1 MVSVAQTSSRKTP
14 SKDLAEDIALKRG
27 ELFARALEVAAQAYG
42 ERVAPTG
49 ERVIDHARALVGI
62 LDGLRTDNTT
72 QIAALLYGTTD
83 RERAE
88 FPLSDEQLT
97 ASFGAEVAGM
107 VRGIVQLMQVT
118 EAARIKTTRQEG
130 AVKDAIHE
138 VPRSKEHH
146 KDRER
151 EVSQQAEALRKMLLA
166 MVGDLRVVLVRLA
179 SRLRTMRWYAEQ
191 KGKASPQLCLSQ
203 AKETFDLYAPLA
215 NRLGIWQ
222 LKWELEDLAFRF
234 VEPETYKRIA
244 HMLEEKRIER
254 QAFIESAIERLKE
267 EIRTASIDAE
277 VSGRPKHIYSIWNK
291 MRGKGVD
298 FGGLYDV
305 RAFRIIVGDVRDCYT
320 VLGIVHNLWQPIPKE
335 FDDYISRPKA
345 NGYQS
350 LHTVVVAEDGRPFE
364 VQVRTREMHQFAE
377 YGVAAHWR
385 YKESGKSQPANQP
398 YDEKIA
404 WIRQLFAW
412 KQDISGGQAFEEA
425 AEDQP
430 SDPHDAAHFDAAEW
444 TERLKSAS
452 FDDRVYVLT
461 PQARVIDL
469 PTGSTPV
476 DFAYH
481 LHSDLGHR
489 CRGAKVDGAM
499 VPLNTTLKTGQ
510 TVEIV
515 TSKAAD
521 AGPSRDWLNHHL
533 GYLSS
538 PRARTKVRAYFN
550 GIEFEHDLAQGRARI
565 EKELQRLGKS
575 AVSLD
580 EVAQRLNFARTDDM
594 FIAAAREE
602 FSVRQVEALFGVA
615 EPEESEVLH
624 PARISKG
631 RADSTKSGV
640 LVVGVDK
647 LMTQL
652 ARCCKPAP
660 PDAICGFV
668 TRGKGVSIHRADCMS
683 FLRLSQAHAERVIDT
698 AWGNAKSEAVFPVDV
713 AVFASDRQ
721 GLLRDVSDVFA
732 REKINVVGVR
742 TQSVKGEARMQFTAE
757 VKDAAAL
764 NKALQ
769 QIRDVPGVAE
779 ARRK

>member
-1 MVSVAQTSSRKTP
+1 LTSSDDATG
-14 SKDLAEDIALKRG
+14 DLPHDRG
-27 ELFARALEVAAQAYG
+27 ELFARALEVATRAYG

-49 ERVIDHARALVGI
+49 ERVIDHARALVDI
-62 LDGLRTDNTT
+62 LEGLRTDSTT

-88 FPLSDEQLT
+88 HPLTDEQL
-97 ASFGAEVAGM
+97 SGMFGSEVAGM
-107 VRGIVQLMQVT
+107 VRGIVQLMRVT
-118 EAARIKTTRQEG
+118 EAARAKTTRGEFSG
-130 AVKDAIHE
+130 KEAGFE
-138 VPRSKEHH
+138 SSRSKEHH

-151 EVSQQAEALRKMLLA
+151 AINQQAEALRKMLLA

-191 KGKASPQLCLSQ
+191 KGRTVPALCASQ
-203 AKETFDLYAPLA
+203 AQETFDLYAPLA

-234 VEPETYKRIA
+234 IEPETYKRIA
-244 HMLEEKRIER
+244 RMLEEKRVER
-254 QAFIESAIERLKE
+254 QAFIESAIERLKA
-267 EIRTASIDAE
+267 EIRASGIDAD

-305 RAFRIIVGDVRDCYT
+305 RAFRIIVGDVRECYT

-335 FDDYISRPKA
+335 FDDYVSRPKA

-377 YGVAAHWR
+377 FGVAAHWR
-385 YKESGKSQPANQP
+385 YKEGGKSSVANQP

-412 KQDISGGQAFEEA
+412 KQDVSGASDEA
-425 AEDQP
+425 GSDQP
-430 SDPHDAAHFDAAEW
+430 SDPSDAAQFDATEW

-481 LHSDLGHR
+481 LHSDLGNR

-499 VPLNTTLKTGQ
+499 VPLNTPLKTGQ
-510 TVEIV
+510 TVDIV
-515 TSKAAD
+515 ISKAAE
-521 AGPSRDWLNHHL
+521 AGPSRDWLNHNL
-533 GYLSS
+533 GYLAS
-538 PRARTKVRAYFN
+538 PRARAKVRAYFN
-550 GIEFEHDLAQGRARI
+550 GIEFEQNLAHGRTRI
-565 EKELQRLGKS
+565 ERELQRLGKT
-575 AVSLD
+575 AVSL
-580 EVAQRLNFARTDDM
+580 EEIAQRLDYAKVDDM

-602 FSVRQVEALFGVA
+602 FSLRQVESLFG
-615 EPEESEVLH
+615 EPPPQDSDALH
-624 PARISKG
+624 PARIGKG
-631 RADSTKSGV
+631 RANSAKSGV

-668 TRGKGVSIHRADCMS
+668 TRGKGVSIHRADCVS

-698 AWGNAKSEAVFPVDV
+698 AWGDAKSEAVFPVDV

-721 GLLRDVSDVFA
+721 GLLRDISDVFA

-757 VKDAAAL
+757 VRDAAAL
-764 NKALQ
+764 NKALHM
-769 QIRDVPGVAE
+769 IREVPGVAE